1 MASTGKIAEVM
12 FEKTKDSYEHQM
24 QLLNLTNFEKPD
36 PAKMQNAN
44 NVVWYPVQQH
54 APIIDG
60 FDLTGEETG
69 IIEETY
75 PSILGT
81 PANDFIRQRADDL
94 RDMRFWERRGTQ
106 SGKRQA
112 TELNKRIAAAVALQ
126 GSLFFRS
133 DVTSGYEFIAQGQA
147 LQNER
152 QAASEAGRC
161 FILNDRDTLTFSGD
175 LAARQTL
182 QGRPADTW
190 ETGQIGQNVAEYD
203 VFTGSYLPNLVGG
216 ANPATTVTADVSE
229 VPEGGSV
236 DTLTGLVTNVDYRV
250 ATIAVTATSSY
261 NVGDKVSFSNS
272 AVTVKALG
280 LADKT
285 NTNQAMTFTIV
296 AIPDST
302 SVKVFPKPIA
312 EDDPALSTLEAA
324 YANIDTQILS
334 TATMDRLNVDA
345 SAKVNLFWDKSA
357 VEVIGGTIPADL
369 FAQYDGMQV
378 IHDTMEN
385 GQELYLIYDGQID
398 SLTFRYRI
406 FTWYGI
412 TICNPSNCGVAV
424 TF

>member
-1 MASTGKIAEVM
+1 MATTGKIAEVM
-12 FEKTKDSYEHQM
+12 FEKTKETYEHQM
-24 QLLNLTNFEKPD
+24 QLLNLTMFEKPD

-44 NVVWYPVQQH
+44 NVVWYPTQQH
-54 APIIDG
+54 APIIEG

-81 PANDFIRQRADDL
+81 PKNDFISQRADDL
-94 RDMRFWERRGTQ
+94 RDQRFWERRGEQ
-106 SGKRQA
+106 SGLRQA
-112 TELNKRIAAAVALQ
+112 TELNKQIAAAVTLQ
-126 GSLFFRS
+126 GSLFYRS
-133 DVTSGYEFIAQGQA
+133 DVTSGYDFIAEGQA

-152 QAASEAGRC
+152 QAYNMGRC
-161 FILNDRDTLTFSGD
+161 FILNDRDTLKFGKD

-182 QGRPADTW
+182 QGRPDQVW
-190 ETGQIGQNVAEYD
+190 DTGQIGANVAEYN
-203 VFTGSYLPNLVGG
+203 VYTGSYLPNLTGG
-216 ANPATTVTADVSE
+216 VNPATTVTADVSE
-229 VPEGGSV
+229 TPEGGSV
-236 DTLTGLVTNVDYRV
+236 DTATGIVTNVDYRI
-250 ATIAVTATSSY
+250 ATIAVTASGSY

-272 AVTVKALG
+272 SVEVQSLG

-285 NTNQAMTFTIV
+285 ETGQAMTFTIV

-302 SVKVFPKPIA
+302 SVKIYPKPIA
-312 EDDPALSTLEAA
+312 ADDSALSTLEAA

-385 GQELYLIYDGQID
+385 GQEMYMIYDGQID
-398 SLTFRYRI
+398 TLTFRYRI

-412 TICNPSNCGVAV
+412 TVCNPSNCGVAV